1 MELPSVDLNRL
12 IIFLRVMESGGFTAA
27 ARRMKVAKTHVSQ
40 QIARL
45 ESELHMSLFT
55 RNTRR
60 VVPTEGGQRLYAD
73 CAPLLLQ
80 LEGVLENLTEVESQ
94 PQGLLRVMVSTGF
107 GQHVI
112 GPFLARFAADHPR
125 LHIELLVTDDT
136 LDLVVHRVD
145 VAVRYSPLRDSSLHA
160 RSIGQFRRFVVA
172 SPEYLRR
179 HGQPE
184 TPEDLAN
191 HSWVAFS
198 RIASPYTWTFSKG
211 DDEVTVHTSGRVKAD
226 NPASL
231 QALLR
236 EGAGLSAVTEF
247 DSMNDLKRGD
257 LVRVLEDW
265 SLPLK
270 TIHAVYPDT
279 RHVPPRVRLFIQALE
294 RYLGGTVFASV
305 T

>member
-27 ARRMKVAKTHVSQ
+27 AKRMGVAKTHVSQ

-112 GPFLARFAADHPR
+112 GPFLARFAAEHPR
-125 LHIELLVTDDT
+125 LHVDVMVTDDT

-160 RSIGQFRRFVVA
+160 RNIGQFRRFVVG
-172 SPEYLRR
+172 SPAYLAR
-179 HGQPE
+179 HGRPE
-184 TPEDLAN
+184 APEDLAN

-198 RIASPYTWTFSKG
+198 RIASPYTWSFSRG
-211 DDEVTVHTSGRVKAD
+211 EDEVTVHTSGRVKAD
-226 NPASL
+226 NPAAL

-247 DSMNDLKRGD
+247 DCMTDLQRGD

-265 SLPLK
+265 TLPIK

-279 RHVPPRVRLFIQALE
+279 RHVPPRVRLFIQSLE
-294 RYLGGTVFASV
+294 RYLAGTVFASGS
-305 T
+305 